1 MTDFVVTGDS
11 NKIPVDATIKNVNL
25 HKDPD
30 NTTGWTATQTAGE
43 TQRTAYIVPVGKKFI
58 ALKVFGANKGVD
70 QDWQFGYSTTTDWTV
85 GNKYFMLLNVV
96 EDNYFNFDCYWEVPA
111 GNYLNIYVSTSGTCN
126 IYGIEMDA

>member
-58 ALKVFGANKGVD
+58 ALKIFGATKAVA

-85 GNKYFMLLNVV
+85 GNKYFMLLNVN
-96 EDNYFNFDCYWEVPA
+96 EDS
-111 GNYLNIYVSTSGTCN
+111 YLIRS
-126 IYGIEMDA
+126 